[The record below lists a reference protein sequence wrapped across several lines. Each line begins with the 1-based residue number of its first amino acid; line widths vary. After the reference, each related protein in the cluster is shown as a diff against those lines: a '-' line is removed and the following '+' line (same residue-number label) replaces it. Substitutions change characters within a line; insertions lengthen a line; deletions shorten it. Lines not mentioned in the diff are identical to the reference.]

1 MFKISY
7 CNWQSKDFSIKEKS
21 KKLKYQHNIEV
32 SVHQIKVFYE
42 KKYIEVSV
50 HQIKV
55 FYEKKYIEVSV
66 HQIKVFY
73 VKKLRVNFLFLV
85 KFKVLKDWI
94 FDEWILLENQ
104 IFYRIHIFSVNFR
117 SEIFTRKIQWIISLE
132 K

>member
-7 CNWQSKDFSIKEKS
+7 CNWKSKDFSVKEKS
-21 KKLKYQHNIEV
+21 KKLKYQPN
-32 SVHQIKVFYE
+32 
-42 KKYIEVSV
+42 IEVSV

>member
-1 MFKISY
+1 M
-7 CNWQSKDFSIKEKS
+7 
-21 KKLKYQHNIEV
+21 
-32 SVHQIKVFYE
+32 HQIKEFYE

-94 FDEWILLENQ
+94 FDE
-104 IFYRIHIFSVNFR
+104 
-117 SEIFTRKIQWIISLE
+117 
-132 K
+132 